1 MLEGGKSV
9 RCSDG
14 TVIGLAEGSQNPD
27 YLAYRDWLDGG
38 GVPEPADIDPDW
50 FMAHVTDCAQKR
62 LDAFAQTRGYDGI
75 VSLCSY
81 ATSANPTFGA
91 EGQRGVAL
99 RDATWQALID
109 LKQAVINGERSMP
122 GSWEAVEAE
131 LPALTWSDE

>member
-1 MLEGGKSV
+1 MTTYRYTDETRSV
-9 RCSDG
+9 VHIIDG
-14 TVIGLAEGSQNPD
+14 DGVARRSMLAEQVPAGSEI
-27 YLAYRDWLDGG
+27 A
-38 GVPEPADIDPDW
+38 PEGAMTADQ
-50 FMAHVTDCAQKR
+50 FMAHVTDCAQQR
-62 LDAFAQTRGYDGI
+62 LDVWAKTRGYDGI

-91 EGQRGVAL
+91 EGQRGVVL

-131 LPALTWSDE
+131 LPALTWSGE